1 MESFELTVEELR
13 ARRGRKWT
21 QYPADVLPAWVADM
35 DFTVPDVVQQAL
47 VRLVEQRDYGYGAL
61 EDYASLAAAFSE
73 RMADRFGW
81 QAAAEQVQPVSE
93 LIQGMFAT
101 VLAFSDPGDGVVV
114 QTPIYPPFLMT
125 IAETGRRLVD
135 NPLRDDG
142 SRFVLDIDG
151 LRGLVDDGTRIL
163 MFCNPH
169 NPTGRVF
176 ERAELEAVAALALE
190 RDLIVLSDEIHADLI
205 YDRKQHIPFATLGP
219 EVAAH
224 TITMTSATKSYN
236 IPGLRCALMHF
247 GTPALRQRFHERV
260 PERLLGQVCV
270 PGIDATVAAW
280 RQGQPWL
287 DSVLSRL
294 RANRERVAAFVREEL
309 PGVKHYSPESTYLAW
324 LDCRALE
331 LPQRPFEFFLEQG
344 RVALLDGADFGA
356 GYGRCVRLNFGTSGP
371 ILGEVLERLTNAVK
385 GAMVAR

>member
-47 VRLVEQRDYGYGAL
+47 VRIVEQRDYGYGAL
-61 EDYASLAAAFSE
+61 EDYGSLAEAFSE
-73 RMADRFGW
+73 RMIDRFGW
-81 QAAAEQVQPVSE
+81 PAAPEQVQPLSE
-93 LIQGMFAT
+93 LIQGMFAA
-101 VLAFSDPGDGVVV
+101 VLAFSEPGDGVVV
-114 QTPIYPPFLMT
+114 QTPIYPPFLLT
-125 IAETGRRLVD
+125 IAQTGRRLVD

-142 SRFVLDIDG
+142 SRFVLDIDA
-151 LRGLVDDGTRIL
+151 LRAQVDARTRIL
-163 MFCNPH
+163 LFCNPH
-169 NPTGRVF
+169 NPAGRVF

-205 YDRKQHIPFATLGP
+205 YDGKQHIPFATLGP
-219 EVAAH
+219 EVAAR

-236 IPGLRCALMHF
+236 IPGLRCALLHF
-247 GTPALRQRFHERV
+247 GTPELRQRFHARI

-270 PGIDATVAAW
+270 PGIDATVMAW
-280 RQGQPWL
+280 RHGQPWL
-287 DSVLSRL
+287 DAVLTRL
-294 RANRERVAAFVREEL
+294 RTNRERVAAFVRDEL

-324 LDCRALE
+324 LDCRALD
-331 LPQRPFEFFLEQG
+331 LPQRPFEFFLEQA

-356 GYGRCVRLNFGTSGP
+356 GHGRSVRLNFATSEP
-371 ILGEVLERLTNAVK
+371 ILDEVLGRLANAVK
-385 GAMVAR
+385 GATVAR